1 MVKIL
6 KDKEDNK
13 YEIIELTDTENEKDL
28 NDTNLSPNCRLKNS
42 FNDKLYDSLDKIES
56 DNVNINN
63 NNGDNI
69 NNNNIKNNNNNN
81 NGVINNNN
89 NGDININ
96 YNYNNNDDDDDD
108 DINDNNNNNNNDSN
122 NNDNI
127 HNNKNIELNSNFL
140 ESGRLVKLIAKLKKI
155 AMERDILKKVS
166 KKTNHRKKMKDKK

>member
-42 FNDKLYDSLDKIES
+42 FNDKLYDSLDRNEL

-63 NNGDNI
+63 NNGDN
-69 NNNNIKNNNNNN
+69 NNNNNN
-81 NGVINNNN
+81 INNNNDGVINNNN

-96 YNYNNNDDDDDD
+96 YNNNDDDDDN
-108 DINDNNNNNNNDSN
+108 DINNNNNNDN
-122 NNDNI
+122 NNDRSNNDNV